1 MTNTDKTPVG
11 EDNLLERETVEFGAI
26 KFTRLRTTPENV
38 LGQLHNKYFL
48 AQDLF
53 RDMGDVR
60 IWRPF
65 ILECGIPADLE
76 RRRNMWMPD
85 YYAAVEQ
92 KLGVE
97 PSLGSSDPRAS
108 FGAFLAEFGF
118 YDGQY
123 RLKQK
128 DGDPDGAMQ
137 DAVTIGRL
145 FELHRWRDEGHDAK
159 AVFGRSFS
167 GKTTDAAQKGRSEKG
182 KERAQHVIEF
192 AQRMLNGGYGRF
204 ASGRINQRKL
214 ARKFL
219 ELVKPRIKEDRV
231 RQIIRAAIHD
241 EKLV

>member
-1 MTNTDKTPVG
+1 MTNTDKAPVG
-11 EDNLLERETVEFGAI
+11 EDDLLERETVEFGAI

-137 DAVTIGRL
+137 DAVIIGRL
-145 FELHRWRDEGHDAK
+145 FEVYRWRREGHDADAMRGADVIGGAGRGAEVTNEEKRKETQPRLERMKQLVPKHGVANAARILATKGMGTLVANK
-159 AVFGRSFS
+159 ALWYR
-167 GKTTDAAQKGRSEKG
+167 R
-182 KERAQHVIEF
+182 
-192 AQRMLNGGYGRF
+192 
-204 ASGRINQRKL
+204 RK
-214 ARKFL
+214 K
-219 ELVKPRIKEDRV
+219 
-231 RQIIRAAIHD
+231 
-241 EKLV
+241 